1 MKITEIFKTI
11 QETSS
16 TNIKKQILKENMCD
30 VVAHIFE
37 DTYGKQK
44 YYIKQFEKPTGSGT
58 LTIDNDYH
66 YFRDTLS
73 LLVY

>member
-16 TNIKKQILKENMCD
+16 TNDKKQILKENMCD
-30 VVAHIFE
+30 VIAHIFE

-44 YYIKQFEKPTGSGT
+44 
-58 LTIDNDYH
+58 
-66 YFRDTLS
+66 
-73 LLVY
+73 